1 MPPENQ
7 QIRAFRPPPTQEE
20 GETSPLNF
28 LDFAQTNWYGSTD
41 MKLLLAILTFA
52 LTALPAVAQQPE
64 PNTARMDQI
73 ASAYFQHKEFMGSVL
88 VQRGD
93 EVLFDKSYGYANL
106 EWNTPF
112 TEDAKFRLG
121 SLTKQF
127 TAASIMLLQERDKL
141 KTSDLISEHL
151 PYTPATWSKIT
162 IRNLLTHTSGI
173 PNFTDVPDYID
184 HVALLP
190 TTPAKLYLSFRDR
203 PLDFQPGEKF
213 SYSNSNYIL
222 LGMIVEQASGM
233 TYADFLQK
241 NIFEPLHM
249 DNTGVDS
256 NARILHDRVYG
267 YSKVGDKI
275 VNADYADMT
284 VPYAAGALYS
294 TTHDLATWNNA
305 LYGGKVLKPE
315 SLTEMTTPYKS
326 NYAYGLGVKTIDGNK
341 RIEHGGGIEGFTTY
355 LTYDPG
361 DKLTVVVLNN
371 LESSAPG
378 EIAADLASV
387 ADGKTITL
395 PWERKAIQV
404 PPGELGQYAGVYA
417 VTPQHTLTI
426 TVAGDHLQAQGSGQ
440 PPISLEAESETKF
453 FSIEPNLEIEFFK
466 NAEGQVDHFVLHQ
479 GGQELNGKRQ

>member
-1 MPPENQ
+1 
-7 QIRAFRPPPTQEE
+7 
-20 GETSPLNF
+20 
-28 LDFAQTNWYGSTD
+28 
-41 MKLLLAILTFA
+41 MKLPLVAFTIA
-52 LTALPAVAQQPE
+52 LIAFPAVGQQPT

-73 ASAYFQHKEFMGSVL
+73 ASAYYEHKQFMGSVL
-88 VQRGD
+88 VMRGD
-93 EVLFDKSYGYANL
+93 QTLFEKSYGYANL

-112 TEDAKFRLG
+112 TPDAKFRLG

-127 TAASIMLLQERDKL
+127 TAACIMLLQERGKL
-141 KTSDLISEHL
+141 KTSDLISQYI
-151 PYTPATWSKIT
+151 PVTPAAWSKIT

-173 PNFTDVPDYID
+173 PNFTDVPDYMN

-190 TTPAKLYLSFRDR
+190 TTPAKLYLSFRDK
-203 PLDFQPGEKF
+203 PLDFQPGAKF

-233 TYADFLQK
+233 KYADFLQK
-241 NIFEPLHM
+241 NIFGPLHM

-256 NARILHDRVYG
+256 NARILHHRVYG
-267 YSKVGDKI
+267 YSKAADKI
-275 VNADYADMT
+275 INADYADMT

-326 NYAYGLGVKTIDGNK
+326 NYAYGLGVKTVDGNK

-361 DKLTVVVLNN
+361 DKLSVVVLNN
-371 LESSAPG
+371 LESGAPG

-387 ADGKTITL
+387 ADGNKVIL

-404 PPGELGQYAGVYA
+404 PPGELGQFAGVYA
-417 VTPQHTLTI
+417 IMPEHNLTI
-426 TVAGDHLQAQGSGQ
+426 TLAGDHLDAQGSGQ
-440 PPISLEAESETKF
+440 PPIPLSAESATKF
-453 FSIEPNLEIEFFK
+453 FSVEPDLEIEFFK
-466 NAEGQVDHFVLHQ
+466 NPEGKVDHLVLHR
-479 GGQELNGKRQ
+479 GGQELTGKKQ